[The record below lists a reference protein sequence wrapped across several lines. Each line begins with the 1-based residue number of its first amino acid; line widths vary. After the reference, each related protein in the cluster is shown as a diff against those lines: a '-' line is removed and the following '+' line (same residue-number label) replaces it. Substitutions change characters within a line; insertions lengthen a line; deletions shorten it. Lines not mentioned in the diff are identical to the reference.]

1 MKIFSQDGI
10 IYKLI
15 TNFIALMKI
24 NLLWLLFSLP
34 IVTLGGATIAAY
46 DVFLKMADEE
56 EGYIGRQFVE
66 SFKKNFKTGIPYG
79 LLLLLC
85 IYVVWLDF
93 SLFEQIED
101 NPIILLIMG
110 MISAFVFL
118 ISLLFAFPLQARYE
132 NTLIKT
138 LKNSADIS
146 IKFFVRTLTLI
157 IALAVEAVFFLWNST
172 TAFFGVLIGPACL
185 MYTVAGYARIF
196 FREIE
201 KEPGSVVYPEE
212 ESNEKGEKT

>member
-1 MKIFSQDGI
+1 MKIFSQDGVL
-10 IYKLI
+10 YKLV
-15 TNFIALMKI
+15 TNFIALVKI

-46 DVFLKMADEE
+46 DVFLKMAGEE
-56 EGYIGRQFVE
+56 EGYISRQFIE

-79 LLLLLC
+79 ILLLFC

-93 SLFEQIED
+93 SLFEQLED

-110 MISAFVFL
+110 MIAAFVFL
-118 ISLLFAFPLQARYE
+118 ISFLFAFPLQARYE

-146 IKFFVRTLTLI
+146 VKFFVRTLTLI
-157 IALAVEAVFFLWNST
+157 IALAVEVVFFLWNT
-172 TAFFGVLIGPACL
+172 TTLFFGLLIGPACL
-185 MYTVAGYARIF
+185 MYTVAGYANIF

-201 KEPGSVVYPEE
+201 KEPGSVIYPDEE
-212 ESNEKGEKT
+212 TNE